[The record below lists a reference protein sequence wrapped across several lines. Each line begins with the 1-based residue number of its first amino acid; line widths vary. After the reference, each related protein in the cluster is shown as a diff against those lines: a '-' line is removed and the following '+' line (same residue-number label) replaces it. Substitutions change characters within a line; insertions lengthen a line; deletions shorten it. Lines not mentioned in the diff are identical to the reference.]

1 MKTQKVAFYIL
12 KWLALIFLS
21 FLISK
26 ETTSKIMMF
35 ILIGFV
41 AVILIYEGIRDFKKD
56 LK

>member
-1 MKTQKVAFYIL
+1 MKTQKLAFYIL

-21 FLISK
+21 ILISK
-26 ETTSKIMMF
+26 ETNSKIMML

-41 AVILIYEGIRDFKKD
+41 AVILIFEGIRDFKKD